1 MLAGPRGLRLRREP
15 CWVTWLLVPFPARDT
30 LHQPGDSGEGL
41 FTKACLRSL
50 PCSFSAHIAHHP
62 LVALDV
68 DGVCVGN
75 IVLFIL
81 FFHLYFK
88 SAL

>member
-1 MLAGPRGLRLRREP
+1 MTPCTNPVTVEEASSLRLASA
-15 CWVTWLLVPFPARDT
+15 VFHA
-30 LHQPGDSGEGL
+30 
-41 FTKACLRSL
+41 
-50 PCSFSAHIAHHP
+50 FSAHIAHHP